1 MNILFIVYIGLI
13 NYEIII
19 NFNLI
24 IFIVYISIE
33 IHFKFKIIKFQ
44 TLDTNQYNFT
54 KSVNIVLLLTNSTV
68 SKQKPINWIYE
79 KTKENLNDIRKLSIK
94 TISFT
99 VGSRVERHWT
109 IHRSTH
115 GHVRKETRRV
125 VHFRRICTP
134 MD

>member
-54 KSVNIVLLLTNSTV
+54 KSLLTL
-68 SKQKPINWIYE
+68 YYY
-79 KTKENLNDIRKLSIK
+79 
-94 TISFT
+94 
-99 VGSRVERHWT
+99 
-109 IHRSTH
+109 
-115 GHVRKETRRV
+115 
-125 VHFRRICTP
+125 
-134 MD
+134 

>member
-54 KSVNIVLLLTNSTV
+54 KSVNTVLLLTNSTV
-68 SKQKPINWIYE
+68 SKQKTN
-79 KTKENLNDIRKLSIK
+79 
-94 TISFT
+94 
-99 VGSRVERHWT
+99 
-109 IHRSTH
+109 
-115 GHVRKETRRV
+115 
-125 VHFRRICTP
+125 
-134 MD
+134 